1 MSPSSFSFFYK
12 DLTFFIIIH
21 FSGDMSILI
30 AVQQNRPEP
39 SRHKAGRAAPGLSC
53 VARFERSAG
62 VLADR
67 GDLTNQFADR
77 AAS

>member
-1 MSPSSFSFFYK
+1 MYETEF
-12 DLTFFIIIH
+12 LN
-21 FSGDMSILI
+21 G
-30 AVQQNRPEP
+30 AVQRITDLVYEKGFPTDAVHRITDLVYGESNRPEH

-62 VLADR
+62 V
-67 GDLTNQFADR
+67 FADR

>member
-1 MSPSSFSFFYK
+1 MPYTESPVWCTA
-12 DLTFFIIIH
+12 DP
-21 FSGDMSILI
+21 
-30 AVQQNRPEP
+30 NRPET

-67 GDLTNQFADR
+67 GDLANQFADR